1 MPFRISS
8 ETTKIK
14 LVYSKETKSI
24 SCCFILYFYIEQIR
38 YLMGL
43 MTSSNIEVRELLIYA
58 IKSCAGIQVNEALTT
73 RYGLS
78 LPSNP
83 LLSDR

>member
-1 MPFRISS
+1 
-8 ETTKIK
+8 
-14 LVYSKETKSI
+14 
-24 SCCFILYFYIEQIR
+24 
-38 YLMGL
+38 MGAAA
-43 MTSSNIEVRELLIYA
+43 SNMEVRELIIYP

-78 LPSNP
+78 LPSDP